1 MIRDV
6 ALLMQNIKEH
16 NGEIDVND
24 FKCDAEV
31 LAQQLMT
38 CEKLPGYVAKI
49 IGAEKGQHQSQSP
62 RIDNLREQSSGSS
75 GGARTHPPRPA
86 NSPARN
92 QANIV

>member
-1 MIRDV
+1 MVLYLSLFLQHIND
-6 ALLMQNIKEH
+6 LS
-16 NGEIDVND
+16 GEIDLND
-24 FKCDAEV
+24 FLCDAEV

-49 IGAEKGQHQSQSP
+49 IGAEKSPHQSQSP
-62 RIDNLREQSSGSS
+62 SIDNLREHSSGSS
-75 GGARTHPPRPA
+75 GRARTPPPRPA